1 MGTYFDD
8 PVAVRCPLGWYIQ
21 GGRSTE
27 YILATNAVVNFTQ
40 VSAISDIQDFLGI
53 ERVGMEPRHCKCVTE
68 EEDHLATQTMK
79 ESVVQL
85 DDGTYQIRLPWRKSP
100 QSLPNNY
107 DYAVKCFLSLEK
119 QFQNKPHEW
128 GVYSKVMDDQLN
140 RGVARIVPTS
150 EFEADISQGQNMWFL
165 PHFAVVKDSVTTPVR
180 VVYDGKARYQGHSL
194 NDYFAKGDNL
204 NVNIFD
210 VALRFREY
218 EVGVI
223 ADISKM
229 FQAVKVTT
237 EDARFHRYVFRKHP
251 SDPIQVYE
259 LLTVTFGD
267 KPSPTAAIVVLGHV
281 AAHNAP
287 DDSEIQRVVANQFYV
302 DDLNDSQRSIE
313 GTLCLKQNL
322 TVALDRGNFKIRKWL
337 SNKSD
342 VSDTEYYPKDDIAMA
357 LGTRWNLVEDTLSVK
372 EVTLNECT
380 PTKRNI
386 LKTTASYYDVFGMLS
401 GILVRPKML
410 LQKLW
415 TFDIDWDTPI
425 SPDSDLF
432 HVWES
437 VKRNLKDVGTV
448 KIERCLIPEKFRGM
462 TPLPEVSLHGA
473 SDASED
479 AMGIGVWLRWSAKE
493 DDDAELSFVCAR
505 ARLTP
510 LKQTSMPRKELQA
523 ILLLSRMMITVEN
536 ALRIEIA
543 YKRIWTDSMTAISW
557 LRGQSKSFRSFV
569 ACRVGEITYDFDP
582 ITDIA
587 YVPSGQNVIDL
598 VSRGVD
604 VSQLQ
609 KVIDGP
615 GFLKLP
621 PVYWPTTP
629 KNVPVDRDDA
639 EQKNFHV
646 RNAKVLTLNVTRL
659 DPIVDPTKF
668 SSWPRLIRMTAR
680 VMSLKDLPRTQWLK
694 QFATKICQHPSRQ
707 RIKEAELY
715 WIRYAQKDVD
725 MEDKHISKL
734 NPFADDKQVV
744 RVGGR
749 IRNAPLSF
757 DIRHPCLLPRKSHIS
772 LLIARDRHR
781 HALHRG
787 HLSTAAETRKM
798 YWIVGDTNLCKRVV
812 RDCKVCTRHR
822 GKPLQQKMADL
833 PNFRIKPFSPPFQ
846 TTILDYVGPI
856 QVKLTRN
863 TVAKGW
869 CAVFVCAV
877 VQAVHLTCVQDLS
890 TSAFLQALERF
901 VSVRGAPS
909 LIISDNA
916 TCFRGADNEIRDLN
930 LRLNHDE
937 LYNHGLKFEI
947 DWKFGP
953 PGGPHHQGLVERMVQ
968 EVKKSMKHLVH
979 TDKLTFVEW
988 ETVFSQIAGHLNSRP
1003 ITASSSSPLDEPPI
1017 TPNHFLIGRGDL
1029 PSHQVPCDD
1038 YVGNTRKR
1046 RELCT
1051 SMVEGFWR
1059 RWMMNIHRLS
1069 PRKKWSKTCDS
1080 LTERDVV
1087 LVMDENTKRGLWKMA
1102 EVVKTYVGNDDPV
1115 RVVEV
1120 KFSDGHLLKRPVTKL
1135 VLLMKRSERLDV

>member
-1 MGTYFDD
+1 MSPGVRRRKENDATPKCPIHTDMSNHFLKGCYKLRNLTQAEKFDLMNTHEICHRCGHNNCVAGKHPFNYDDCQFIANCQIPTCGMNTHFSSICPRVYGLDGYNHFDRQSTRVNALNAGAENFLPSKSQLIYKNSNPTSESSRSDKERITCALPTVMGYIRHGGKKTKVRILLDTGSQISLIREGIIPQSDTCHMQDFNLTTVGGNTVSHKLCVVECTLESLDGTFNRDVRLTEVKRPCGDAQIVTNSQLRHYPHLEDIDIVEAHDETIDVLLGVENGDILTSEERVLGTYVDD

-53 ERVGMEPRHCKCVTE
+53 ERVGVEPRHCKCVTE

-107 DYAVKCFLSLEK
+107 DYAVKRFLSLEK

-128 GVYSKVMDDQLN
+128 EVYSKVMDDQLN

-150 EFEADISQGQNMWFL
+150 EFEADISQGQKMWFL

-229 FQAVKVTT
+229 FQAAKVTT

-267 KPSPTAAIVVLGHV
+267 KPSPTAAIVVLRHV

-287 DDSEIQRVVANQFYV
+287 DDSEVQRVVANQFYV
-302 DDLNDSQRSIE
+302 DDLNDSQRSTE
-313 GTLCLKQNL
+313 GTLRLKQNL

-432 HVWES
+432 HMWES
-437 VKRNLKDVGTV
+437 VKRDLKDVGTV

-493 DDDAELSFVCAR
+493 DDDAQLSFVCAR

-523 ILLLSRMMITVEN
+523 IILLSRMMITVEN

-694 QFATKICQHPSRQ
+694 
-707 RIKEAELY
+707 
-715 WIRYAQKDVD
+715 
-725 MEDKHISKL
+725 
-734 NPFADDKQVV
+734 
-744 RVGGR
+744 
-749 IRNAPLSF
+749 
-757 DIRHPCLLPRKSHIS
+757 
-772 LLIARDRHR
+772 
-781 HALHRG
+781 
-787 HLSTAAETRKM
+787 
-798 YWIVGDTNLCKRVV
+798 
-812 RDCKVCTRHR
+812 
-822 GKPLQQKMADL
+822 
-833 PNFRIKPFSPPFQ
+833 
-846 TTILDYVGPI
+846 
-856 QVKLTRN
+856 
-863 TVAKGW
+863 
-869 CAVFVCAV
+869 
-877 VQAVHLTCVQDLS
+877 
-890 TSAFLQALERF
+890 
-901 VSVRGAPS
+901 
-909 LIISDNA
+909 
-916 TCFRGADNEIRDLN
+916 
-930 LRLNHDE
+930 
-937 LYNHGLKFEI
+937 
-947 DWKFGP
+947 
-953 PGGPHHQGLVERMVQ
+953 
-968 EVKKSMKHLVH
+968 
-979 TDKLTFVEW
+979 
-988 ETVFSQIAGHLNSRP
+988 
-1003 ITASSSSPLDEPPI
+1003 
-1017 TPNHFLIGRGDL
+1017 
-1029 PSHQVPCDD
+1029 
-1038 YVGNTRKR
+1038 
-1046 RELCT
+1046 
-1051 SMVEGFWR
+1051 
-1059 RWMMNIHRLS
+1059 
-1069 PRKKWSKTCDS
+1069 
-1080 LTERDVV
+1080 
-1087 LVMDENTKRGLWKMA
+1087 
-1102 EVVKTYVGNDDPV
+1102 
-1115 RVVEV
+1115 
-1120 KFSDGHLLKRPVTKL
+1120 
-1135 VLLMKRSERLDV
+1135 